1 MAPGVVADAAVG
13 PAAQAPSGS
22 RGGAGGLTAMDTPPM
37 TSEDRLALL
46 HRICTSLDQKSIRFV
61 SQVDPGW
68 LAMIHPQWFSLSED
82 EAAGRQM
89 SRVSQALF
97 KLYGLQWPSLAEFK
111 RRIHRM
117 VLLDRAAI
125 LQVFALAALYVRRAQ
140 VRRCIGKQARNAFV
154 AVVGAPAYQALL
166 EGDEPVGPATAP
178 MASADIQLYSLA
190 VAGYRAMCSN
200 GLWDSRHALAL
211 ARLSLAPGD
220 LDDDDTQPPN
230 SSRRRRGELDG
241 FEDRL
246 PEYLPELAWLFGSKM
261 DRALSV

>member
-1 MAPGVVADAAVG
+1 
-13 PAAQAPSGS
+13 
-22 RGGAGGLTAMDTPPM
+22 MDTLAA
-37 TSEDRLALL
+37 TDRLALL
-46 HRICTSLDQKSIRFV
+46 HRICTSLDQKSIRFAA
-61 SQVDPGW
+61 QVDPGW
-68 LAMIHPQWFSLSED
+68 LAMLHPQWFSLSEDD

-97 KLYGLQWPSLAEFK
+97 KLYGLQWPSLAELK
-111 RRIHRM
+111 RRIHRL
-117 VLLDRAAI
+117 VLLDRPAI

-166 EGDEPVGPATAP
+166 EGDEPVGAATAP
-178 MASADIQLYSLA
+178 MASTDIQLDSLA

-200 GLWDSRHALAL
+200 GLWDSRCALAL

-230 SSRRRRGELDG
+230 SSKRRRGELDG

>member
-13 PAAQAPSGS
+13 PAAQAAI
-22 RGGAGGLTAMDTPPM
+22 GGAGGLTAMDTPPL
-37 TSEDRLALL
+37 TREDRLALL

-61 SQVDPGW
+61 AQVDPGW
-68 LAMIHPQWFSLSED
+68 LAMLHPQWFRLSED
-82 EAAGRQM
+82 EVASRQM

-111 RRIHRM
+111 RRLHRM
-117 VLLDRAAI
+117 VLLDRPAI

-178 MASADIQLYSLA
+178 MASADIQLDSLA

-200 GLWDSRHALAL
+200 GLWDSRRALAL

-220 LDDDDTQPPN
+220 LDDNDKQPN
-230 SSRRRRGELDG
+230 VSRRRRGELDG

-261 DRALSV
+261 DRALSA

>member
-1 MAPGVVADAAVG
+1 VG
-13 PAAQAPSGS
+13 PAAQAAGGS
-22 RGGAGGLTAMDTPPM
+22 LGGTGGLTVMDTPAM
-37 TSEDRLALL
+37 TSEDRLVLL

-61 SQVDPGW
+61 AQVDPGW
-68 LAMIHPQWFSLSED
+68 LAMLHPQWFSLSED
-82 EAAGRQM
+82 EAARRQM

-117 VLLDRAAI
+117 VLLDRPAI

-140 VRRCIGKQARNAFV
+140 VRRCIGRQARNAFV

-166 EGDEPVGPATAP
+166 EGDEPVGATTTP
-178 MASADIQLYSLA
+178 MASTDIQLDSLA

-200 GLWDSRHALAL
+200 GLWDSRRALAL
-211 ARLSLAPGD
+211 ARLSLAPGH
-220 LDDDDTQPPN
+220 LDGDTQLPN
-230 SSRRRRGELDG
+230 PSRRRRGELDG
-241 FEDRL
+241 FEERL

>member
-1 MAPGVVADAAVG
+1 MAAGVVADAAVG
-13 PAAQAPSGS
+13 PPAQAVIGC
-22 RGGAGGLTAMDTPPM
+22 AGGLTAVDTPPM

-61 SQVDPGW
+61 AQVDPGW
-68 LAMIHPQWFSLSED
+68 LAMLHPQWFSLSED

-89 SRVSQALF
+89 SRVSRALF

-154 AVVGAPAYQALL
+154 AVVGAAAYQALL

-178 MASADIQLYSLA
+178 MASTDIQLDSLA

-220 LDDDDTQPPN
+220 LDDDDTQQPN
-230 SSRRRRGELDG
+230 PSKRRRGELDG

>member
-1 MAPGVVADAAVG
+1 MMMV
-13 PAAQAPSGS
+13 
-22 RGGAGGLTAMDTPPM
+22 TAMDSVPM
-37 TSEDRLALL
+37 KTEDRLALL

-61 SQVDPGW
+61 AQVDPGW
-68 LAMIHPQWFSLSED
+68 LAMLHPQWFSLSED
-82 EAAGRQM
+82 EAAARQT

-97 KLYGLQWPSLAEFK
+97 KLYGLQWPSLAELK
-111 RRIHRM
+111 KRIHRM
-117 VLLDRAAI
+117 VLLDRPAI
-125 LQVFALAALYVRRAQ
+125 LQVFALAALYVQRAQ

-166 EGDEPVGPATAP
+166 EGDEPVAPAAAP
-178 MASADIQLYSLA
+178 MASADIQLDTLA

-200 GLWDSRHALAL
+200 GLWDSRRALAL

-220 LDDDDTQPPN
+220 LDNDETQPP
-230 SSRRRRGELDG
+230 SASRRRRGELDG